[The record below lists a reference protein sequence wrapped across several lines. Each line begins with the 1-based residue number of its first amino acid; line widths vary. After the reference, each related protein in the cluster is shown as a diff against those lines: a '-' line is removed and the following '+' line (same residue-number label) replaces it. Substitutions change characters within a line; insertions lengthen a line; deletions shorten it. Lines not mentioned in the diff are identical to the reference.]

1 MSKMLKIFFFL
12 AIVAEAAAQKTL
24 TLRECVA
31 LLTKN
36 NLTYRDSRL
45 QAESAAAQLQQV
57 QSQRLPQFGFSAG
70 QNLNFGRSID
80 RFTNNYIDEIFSTNF
95 LGVNAQ
101 IPVFQGFQIQHQI
114 QQSSNLH
121 DATLKN
127 QEAIYNQQVV
137 VLLQGYVSVLAT
149 NALYEAAQEQVLSSK
164 LQVKRVEKQVAA
176 GIVGQNVLF
185 EIKAQLANDEFDA
198 VTARNNYLQARLRL
212 FQIINVL
219 PDDAVGFEALP
230 AQTPPSFASAA
241 AIYEDAVKT
250 FPEIKSGELRL
261 QSFGSQIKAIKA
273 ANLPSLNLSGN
284 FGAFYASSNP
294 ERGYFKQ
301 LDGTRNGAFSLAL
314 YVPIMGQWQTRPR
327 VAVAKAQQ
335 QLSANQLELTKQQLR
350 QNIDQ
355 NSLQL
360 AATADR
366 LRAAQSQTE
375 SLQANFGAAESRL
388 NAGTASI
395 FEYTLAKAN
404 LARAQANLIRARYEY
419 ALQQRIAGFYQNG
432 AWDF

>member
-45 QAESAAAQLQQV
+45 QAESATAQLQQA
-57 QSQRLPQFGFSAG
+57 QSQRLPQLGFSAG

-95 LGVNAQ
+95 LGINAQ
-101 IPVFQGFQIQHQI
+101 IPVFQGFQIQHQV
-114 QQSSNLH
+114 QQSSSLRH
-121 DATLKN
+121 ATLKN
-127 QEAIYNQQVV
+127 QEAIFNQQVM
-137 VLLQGYVSVLAT
+137 VLLQGYVSALAT

-219 PDDAVGFEALP
+219 PDDAVGLEALP
-230 AQTPPSFASAA
+230 AQTLPNFASAA

-301 LDGTRNGAFSLAL
+301 LD
-314 YVPIMGQWQTRPR
+314 
-327 VAVAKAQQ
+327 AK
-335 QLSANQLELTKQQLR
+335 
-350 QNIDQ
+350 
-355 NSLQL
+355 
-360 AATADR
+360 
-366 LRAAQSQTE
+366 
-375 SLQANFGAAESRL
+375 L
-388 NAGTASI
+388 NAPLRVPRSEERRVGK
-395 FEYTLAKAN
+395 EC
-404 LARAQANLIRARYEY
+404 
-419 ALQQRIAGFYQNG
+419 
-432 AWDF
+432 

>member
-1 MSKMLKIFFFL
+1 MQKMLKIFFFL
-12 AIVAEAAAQKTL
+12 AIIAEAEAQKTL
-24 TLRECVA
+24 TLRDCVA

-45 QAESAAAQLQQV
+45 QTESATAQLQQT
-57 QSQRLPQFGFSAG
+57 QSQRLPQLGFGAG

-80 RFTNNYIDEIFSTNF
+80 RFTNNYIDEIYSTNF
-95 LGVNAQ
+95 VGINTQV
-101 IPVFQGFQIQHQI
+101 PVFQGFQIQHQV
-114 QQSSNLH
+114 QQNTSLR

-127 QEAIYNQQVV
+127 QEAIFNQQIVL
-137 VLLQGYVSVLAT
+137 LLQGYVSVLA
-149 NALYEAAQEQVLSSK
+149 NKALHDAAQQQVLSSK
-164 LQVKRVEKQVAA
+164 LQVERVEKQVAA
-176 GIVGQNVLF
+176 GTVGQNMLF
-185 EIKAQLANDEFDA
+185 EIKAQLANDQFEE
-198 VTARNNYLQARLRL
+198 VTARNSYLQARLRL
-212 FQIINVL
+212 FQIINIL
-219 PDDAVGFEALP
+219 PDDAVEFEALP
-230 AQTPPSFASAA
+230 AQTPPNIASAES
-241 AIYEDAVKT
+241 IYEDAIKT

-294 ERGYFKQ
+294 EPSYFTQ
-301 LDGTRNGAFSLAL
+301 LDGTRNGSLSLAL
-314 YVPIMGQWQTRPR
+314 YIPIMGQWQTRPR
-327 VAVAKAQQ
+327 VAAAKAQQ
-335 QLSANQLELTKQQLR
+335 RLSANQLDITKQQLR

-360 AATADR
+360 ATTADR

-375 SLQANFGAAESRL
+375 SLEANFGAAESHL
-388 NAGTASI
+388 NAGMASI

-419 ALQQRIAGFYQNG
+419 ALQQRIVGFYQNG
-432 AWDF
+432 TWDF